1 MSLLLYLHLILLLLS
16 LELLAVEREGRTQ
29 LLAEKVII
37 AIIIIIGID
46 ITLMMSNLWEKNE
59 EEEANL
65 PLLEAQSVVFVG
77 IKRPA

>member
-1 MSLLLYLHLILLLLS
+1 M
-16 LELLAVEREGRTQ
+16 AVEREGRTQ
-29 LLAEKVII
+29 LLAETVII
-37 AIIIIIGID
+37 TIIIIIGID

-65 PLLEAQSVVFVG
+65 PLFEAQSVVFVG

>member
-16 LELLAVEREGRTQ
+16 LELLAVKREGRTQ
-29 LLAEKVII
+29 LLAETVII

>member
-16 LELLAVEREGRTQ
+16 LELLAVKREGRTQ
-29 LLAEKVII
+29 LLAETVII

-65 PLLEAQSVVFVG
+65 PLFEAQSVVFVG